1 MEVSWTNVHGH
12 RNTKV
17 WHASSIWSPKWK
29 TLRIIPELGDAVDLP
44 LSRID
49 DENPTASKL
58 VASDPLAVILSK
70 VTLDTLRE
78 LLQNCSELNQ
88 IDPDKKWVLFTLVQ
102 LLWTRGESAD
112 RAQAREI
119 LDQLCVVDP
128 LRSGYYHDTK
138 SRMAM
143 EQRVKDYLQHCID
156 ANRQYDDT
164 NRQYDDANRQYD
176 DADRQCDDADRQC
189 DDAIRQYDDANRHRI
204 PFDAN
209 FPPLQIRSAGLHRL
223 SHCEYLSCTPA
234 LDLSDNKLSSL
245 AAVACC
251 SLCSSLV
258 LDGNPVTSL
267 EAVAKLPLL
276 RDLSLKR
283 CALQDGA
290 ILGPLLGVKSLRKLS
305 LLGNLFSE
313 ESKEKVKAMF
323 RHLDLEI

>member
-1 MEVSWTNVHGH
+1 M
-12 RNTKV
+12 
-17 WHASSIWSPKWK
+17 
-29 TLRIIPELGDAVDLP
+29 GDAVDLP

-58 VASDPLAVILSK
+58 VASDPLAVNLSK

-176 DADRQCDDADRQC
+176 DADRQCDDTDRQC
-189 DDAIRQYDDANRHRI
+189 DDAIRQYDDAIRQYDDANRQCDDANRQCDDANRHRI

-234 LDLSDNKLSSL
+234 LDLSDNKLSGL

-283 CALQDGA
+283 CALKDGA